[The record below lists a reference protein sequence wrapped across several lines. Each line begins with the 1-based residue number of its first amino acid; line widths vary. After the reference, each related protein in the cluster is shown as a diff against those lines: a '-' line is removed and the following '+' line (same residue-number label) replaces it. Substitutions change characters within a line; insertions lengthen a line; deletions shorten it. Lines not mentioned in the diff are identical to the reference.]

1 MVIKESLPPG
11 ALSKR
16 TLPLSATLL
25 NALDTVSREIEN
37 GRSTVPLRLIT
48 SPLQIIVSVPALV
61 GGLVFAML
69 GEDVSLGQ
77 ALPLEET
84 KANTVF
90 SETLPYVTPSRVVEL
105 APVIEDQIGVPP
117 D

>member
-1 MVIKESLPPG
+1 MVINESLPPG

-16 TLPLSATLL
+16 TLPLSDTLL
-25 NALDTVSREIEN
+25 NELATVSLETEN
-37 GRSTVPLRLIT
+37 GRSTVPFRLIT

-77 ALPLEET
+77 ALPLEAT
-84 KANTVF
+84 KAKTVF
-90 SETLPYVTPSRVVEL
+90 SETLPNAAPSRVVEL
-105 APVIEDQIGVPP
+105 APVIEDQICAPP